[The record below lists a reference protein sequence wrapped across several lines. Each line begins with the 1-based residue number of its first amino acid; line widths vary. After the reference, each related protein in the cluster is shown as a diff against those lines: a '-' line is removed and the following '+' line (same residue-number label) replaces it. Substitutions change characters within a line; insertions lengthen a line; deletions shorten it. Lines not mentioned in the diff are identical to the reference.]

1 MLTPSVQQLQLEV
14 ALVNPVAEQ
23 PPVFLDIDQLALWQ
37 YQLVRER
44 LIHPI
49 EVIILLDRLAPL
61 VIVQVEVLLHVADEG
76 QEVC

>member
-1 MLTPSVQQLQLEV
+1 
-14 ALVNPVAEQ
+14 
-23 PPVFLDIDQLALWQ
+23 VFLDIDQLALWQ

-61 VIVQVEVLLHVADEG
+61 VIVQVEVLLHVADES
-76 QEVC
+76 